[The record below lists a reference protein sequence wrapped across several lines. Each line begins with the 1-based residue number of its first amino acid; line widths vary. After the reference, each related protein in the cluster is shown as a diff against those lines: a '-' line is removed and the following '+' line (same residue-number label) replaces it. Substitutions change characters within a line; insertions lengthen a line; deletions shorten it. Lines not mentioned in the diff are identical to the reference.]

1 MSSTPDCLLDAAEAL
16 FIEKG
21 FSATSLRSIAH
32 QADAN
37 LAAAHYHFGSKQGL
51 LEALV
56 HRRMTPIN
64 QARLVALDA
73 LTARPEKPELRQ
85 VLEAFFQPLI
95 ENSEVKNLPALIGRI
110 HSEPPSVTRPML
122 EKQFGE
128 VAARFQEVLT
138 DLLPDLPGDELRW
151 RFHFMVG
158 AMLQTL
164 TMPLPLGET
173 KQMALEAKFEHLI
186 DFAVAGFTAV
196 SRATGESA

>member
-1 MSSTPDCLLDAAEAL
+1 L
-16 FIEKG
+16 FVEKG
-21 FSATSLRSIAH
+21 FSATSLRSIAT

-64 QARLVALDA
+64 QARLAALDKLIA
-73 LTARPEKPELRQ
+73 MPEAPGLRQ
-85 VLEAFFQPLI
+85 VLQAFFQPLI
-95 ENSEVKNLPALIGRI
+95 ETSEVENLPALIGRI
-110 HSEPPSVTRPML
+110 HSEPPSITKPVL

-128 VAARFQEVLT
+128 VATRFQEVLA
-138 DLLPDLPGDELRW
+138 DLLPDLPRDQLRW

-173 KQMALEAKFEHLI
+173 KHVALEAKFEQLI
-186 DFAVAGFTAV
+186 DFAAAGFTAA
-196 SRATGESA
+196 SQTIGDSE